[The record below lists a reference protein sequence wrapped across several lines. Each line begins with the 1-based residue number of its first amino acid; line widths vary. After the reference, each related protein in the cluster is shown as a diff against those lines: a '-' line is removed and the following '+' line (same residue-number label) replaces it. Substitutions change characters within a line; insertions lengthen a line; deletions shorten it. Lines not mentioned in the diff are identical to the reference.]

1 MGLFD
6 TKRNIRVQKG
16 RETQERERRERE
28 KSEVSYSCTLLCY
41 ISLSYFHLEENGP
54 KINNLCLTS
63 NTIGSN
69 AASNSH
75 TFDPHVTWSPCVHRA
90 GCYLNLL

>member
-1 MGLFD
+1 MEDELAALAELRMKEESATELSVGLFD

-41 ISLSYFHLEENGP
+41 ISLSSRL
-54 KINNLCLTS
+54 
-63 NTIGSN
+63 
-69 AASNSH
+69 
-75 TFDPHVTWSPCVHRA
+75 
-90 GCYLNLL
+90 

>member
-1 MGLFD
+1 MFD

-41 ISLSYFHLEENGP
+41 ISLSSGL
-54 KINNLCLTS
+54 
-63 NTIGSN
+63 
-69 AASNSH
+69 
-75 TFDPHVTWSPCVHRA
+75 
-90 GCYLNLL
+90 